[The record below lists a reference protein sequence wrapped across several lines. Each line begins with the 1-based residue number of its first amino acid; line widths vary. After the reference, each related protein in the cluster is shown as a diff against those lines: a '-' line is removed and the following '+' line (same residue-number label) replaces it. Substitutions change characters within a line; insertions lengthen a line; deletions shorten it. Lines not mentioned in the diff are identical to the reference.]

1 MSTVGTTE
9 YHVTCPQHG
18 KLGTV
23 ASDDAA
29 DTLAKTH
36 ITGRHTGANKQTA
49 PKAFVEVTTARRI
62 STPDL
67 ANIKPPVKD

>member
-9 YHVTCPQHG
+9 YHVTCPQH
-18 KLGTV
+18 KVVGTV

-29 DTLAKTH
+29 DALAKEH
-36 ITGRHTGANKQTA
+36 ISTKHTGANKQTA
-49 PKAFVEVTTARRI
+49 PNAYVEVTTSRKVKTA
-62 STPDL
+62 DL